1 MKFGKFGSKL
11 PNLPLLT
18 QQVRHERGNMSAL
31 MNIEHVDFT
40 YSDGSRA
47 LKNVTLDIYSGE
59 KLAVLGANG
68 AGKSTL
74 FLNMNGILRPSSEKY
89 FLKERRLPMIK
100 KV

>member
-1 MKFGKFGSKL
+1 
-11 PNLPLLT
+11 
-18 QQVRHERGNMSAL
+18 MSAL

-74 FLNMNGILRPSSEKY
+74 FLNMNGILRPSSGKIFFKGAPVAY
-89 FLKERRLPMIK
+89 DKKSLIRLRKI
-100 KV
+100 